1 MRDDPHPT
9 SRRQAFALAAALTLT
24 VLTGGAALTGLRH
37 GVSHASPPAAVVQL
51 AQPPAPA
58 PPRGEESD

>member
-1 MRDDPHPT
+1 MTGNPQAT

-37 GVSHASPPAAVVQL
+37 GVSHAPSGAPVVQL
-51 AQPPAPA
+51 AQATAPA
-58 PPRGEESD
+58 PPHGERSD